1 MRLNPGQLPWTCCI
15 VAWQVISTPFPF
27 HGMHIKTKTQHSL
40 QFKNF
45 SKEVDFQQ
53 TRPQKQK
60 KNSNILYIYN
70 VYTYNFPSHF
80 TFPSYFC
87 SQQTPVSSQQGRSNR
102 WSKNLPRPSL
112 IQSLLTSLHDF
123 PVQTRC
129 FPREGGVFFGTISHY
144 GSMERA
150 SIFTDPCIGMVM
162 YG

>member
-1 MRLNPGQLPWTCCI
+1 MACI
-15 VAWQVISTPFPF
+15 S
-27 HGMHIKTKTQHSL
+27 
-40 QFKNF
+40 
-45 SKEVDFQQ
+45 
-53 TRPQKQK
+53 KQK
-60 KNSNILYIYN
+60 PNTHYNSKTSPKKLTSNRPAPKNRKRTPTFYTYIRHIY

-150 SIFTDPCIGMVM
+150 SIFTDPW
-162 YG
+162 YGYVWLIFTGN